1 MEEGRNEVIFDV
13 TLESEWRWREEA
25 FSPGEG
31 IRQVMEEPRE
41 GAEEENRRG
50 AGQHCLSP
58 LPGLSPTHP
67 RAPGSGLRASSSV
80 LGQHPPVWGWQVQVS
95 EPDLEEGAPS
105 PTPGGPLPFFL

>member
-1 MEEGRNEVIFDV
+1 MEVKR
-13 TLESEWRWREEA
+13 R
-25 FSPGEG
+25 G
-31 IRQVMEEPRE
+31 IQSRRGKQAVMEEPRE

-80 LGQHPPVWGWQVQVS
+80 LGQHPPVW
-95 EPDLEEGAPS
+95 
-105 PTPGGPLPFFL
+105 

>member
-41 GAEEENRRG
+41 GAEENRREQDST
-50 AGQHCLSP
+50 AC
-58 LPGLSPTHP
+58 
-67 RAPGSGLRASSSV
+67 
-80 LGQHPPVWGWQVQVS
+80 
-95 EPDLEEGAPS
+95 
-105 PTPGGPLPFFL
+105 LPFLACPPRIPEPLDLG